1 MDTPEI
7 QPLMLSYVVQQLQFI
22 LAGMGD
28 MPVYAGHLGES
39 EVSVKA
45 VLAGHNSNFQET
57 VFLELIGIR
66 GMAHPGTSS
75 GDSERGSQGTA
86 PIVGQIPFS
95 TAA

>member
-1 MDTPEI
+1 MEQNETP
-7 QPLMLSYVVQQLQFI
+7 PLMLSYLVQQLQFI
-22 LAGMGD
+22 LTGMGD

-45 VLAGHNSNFQET
+45 VMAGHNSNFQET
-57 VFLELIGIR
+57 VFLEMIGIP

-75 GDSERGSQGTA
+75 DDSKRGSQGTA